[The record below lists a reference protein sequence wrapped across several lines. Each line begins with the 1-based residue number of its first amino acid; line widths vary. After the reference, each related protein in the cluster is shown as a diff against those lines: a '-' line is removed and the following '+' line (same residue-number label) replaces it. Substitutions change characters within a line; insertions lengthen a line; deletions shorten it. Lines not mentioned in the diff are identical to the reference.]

1 MLNFIGLLE
10 FVGHLKYLAVGRE
23 TESNARLGTDAR
35 ITCSFSF
42 EYPAM
47 SPLLD
52 FSDHM
57 GNRIANSICPA

>member
-1 MLNFIGLLE
+1 MGLFEL
-10 FVGHLKYLAVGRE
+10 VGHLKYLAVGRE

-52 FSDHM
+52 FSDPM
-57 GNRIANSICPA
+57 GN